1 MGFDTKTDKDTSIK
15 QELEEEQ
22 YMHELRERLH
32 REYNSPYPDME
43 IISTIIREL
52 EA

>member
-1 MGFDTKTDKDTSIK
+1 MDFEKERDEDTPIK